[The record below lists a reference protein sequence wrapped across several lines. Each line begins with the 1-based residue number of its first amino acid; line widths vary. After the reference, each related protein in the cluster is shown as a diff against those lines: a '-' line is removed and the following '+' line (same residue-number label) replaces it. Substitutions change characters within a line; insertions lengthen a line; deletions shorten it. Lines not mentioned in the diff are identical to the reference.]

1 MSAINTDQHDNHV
14 CDECHRPI
22 LLFMPERYKEDG
34 YKQIVAG
41 MCFDASGDYAE
52 FNDTSQYW
60 LTNTWVNGYICLC
73 HDCTARLW
81 SVLPRAMS
89 RFGKPL
95 HFAIDPDSDLPCCR
109 WGWTW
114 RMVDGVRKLFRACP
128 DGLEWEQVE
137 DAGS

>member
-34 YKQIVAG
+34 YKQIIGG

-89 RFGKPL
+89 RFGRPL
-95 HFAIDPDSDLPCCR
+95 HFAIDPDSELPCCR

-114 RMVDGVRKLFRACP
+114 RMVNGVRKLFRAGP

-137 DAGS
+137 DAGG

>member
-1 MSAINTDQHDNHV
+1 MSVTNTDQHDNHV

-34 YKQIVAG
+34 YKQIIGG

-89 RFGKPL
+89 RFGRPL
-95 HFAIDPDSDLPCCR
+95 HFAIDPDSELPCCR

-114 RMVDGVRKLFRACP
+114 RMVNGVRKLFRAGP

-137 DAGS
+137 DAGG

>member
-34 YKQIVAG
+34 YKQIVGG

-114 RMVDGVRKLFRACP
+114 RMVNGVRKLFRAGP

>member
-34 YKQIVAG
+34 YKQIIGG

-95 HFAIDPDSDLPCCR
+95 HFAIDPDSELPCCR

-114 RMVDGVRKLFRACP
+114 RMVDGVRKLFRAGP

>member
-1 MSAINTDQHDNHV
+1 MSAVNTDQYDNHV

-34 YKQIVAG
+34 YKQIIGG

-95 HFAIDPDSDLPCCR
+95 HFAIDPDSELPCCR
-109 WGWTW
+109 WAWTW
-114 RMVDGVRKLFRACP
+114 RMVDGVRKLFRSGA

-137 DAGS
+137 DSED

>member
-34 YKQIVAG
+34 YKQIIGG

-60 LTNTWVNGYICLC
+60 LTNKWVNGYICLC

-95 HFAIDPDSDLPCCR
+95 HFAIDPDSELPCCR

-114 RMVDGVRKLFRACP
+114 RMVDGVRKLFRAGP

-137 DAGS
+137 DSED

>member
-34 YKQIVAG
+34 YKQIIGG

-89 RFGKPL
+89 RFGRPL
-95 HFAIDPDSDLPCCR
+95 HFAIDPDSELPCCR

-114 RMVDGVRKLFRACP
+114 RMVNGVRKLFRAGP

>member
-41 MCFDASGDYAE
+41 MCFDASGGYAE

-114 RMVDGVRKLFRACP
+114 RMVDGVRKLFRAGP